1 MIITPKKLYTPIYF
15 FLVITL
21 LNGREEFF
29 NDKIMIYIDN
39 KVKDFQVM
47 DDQVTTSISGL
58 NDLSKE
64 EKVNSIQQW
73 LPNARPNDRNADI
86 YLARY
91 FVVEF
96 EDSKDDLDGIVNK
109 FLSIDQIRASEK
121 MGIIDSNDITNAQ

>member
-1 MIITPKKLYTPIYF
+1 MIIIPKKLYTPIYF
-15 FLVITL
+15 FFVITL

-39 KVKDFQVM
+39 KITDFQVM

-73 LPNARPNDRNADI
+73 LPNARPNDRNGDI
-86 YLARY
+86 YLAGHWATIAG
-91 FVVEF
+91 
-96 EDSKDDLDGIVNK
+96 S
-109 FLSIDQIRASEK
+109 
-121 MGIIDSNDITNAQ
+121 

>member
-1 MIITPKKLYTPIYF
+1 M
-15 FLVITL
+15 ITL

-39 KVKDFQVM
+39 KITDFQVM

-73 LPNARPNDRNADI
+73 LPNARPMI
-86 YLARY
+86 EMLT
-91 FVVEF
+91 F
-96 EDSKDDLDGIVNK
+96 I
-109 FLSIDQIRASEK
+109 
-121 MGIIDSNDITNAQ
+121 

>member
-15 FLVITL
+15 FFVITL

-39 KVKDFQVM
+39 KVKDFQIM

-64 EKVNSIQQW
+64 EKVN
-73 LPNARPNDRNADI
+73 
-86 YLARY
+86 
-91 FVVEF
+91 
-96 EDSKDDLDGIVNK
+96 
-109 FLSIDQIRASEK
+109 
-121 MGIIDSNDITNAQ
+121 

>member
-1 MIITPKKLYTPIYF
+1 MIIIPKKLYTPIYF
-15 FLVITL
+15 FFVITL

-39 KVKDFQVM
+39 KITDFQVM

-73 LPNARPNDRNADI
+73 LPNARPNDRNGSI

-96 EDSKDDLDGIVNK
+96 EDSK
-109 FLSIDQIRASEK
+109 
-121 MGIIDSNDITNAQ
+121 MM